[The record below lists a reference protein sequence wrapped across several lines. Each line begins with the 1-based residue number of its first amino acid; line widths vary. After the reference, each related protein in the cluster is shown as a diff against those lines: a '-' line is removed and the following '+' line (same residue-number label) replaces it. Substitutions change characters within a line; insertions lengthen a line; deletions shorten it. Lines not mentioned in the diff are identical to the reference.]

1 MKSVIALL
9 VFFGASTVFA
19 ANIVCKG
26 QSSKTGLSVRVEIAQ
41 DSVTLS
47 GGNLDQPRVITD
59 LTKVNGLI
67 TARGL
72 AVTMENHFGCLRNA
86 VIITEFTDLIGAGY
100 MDVVNVQTCSGGST
114 SDDTCDVSAE

>member
-19 ANIVCKG
+19 GNIVCRG
-26 QSSKTGLSVRVEIAQ
+26 QSSSTGLPVRVEIAA

-47 GGNLDQPRVITD
+47 GGNLHKSRVITD

-72 AVTMENHFGCLRNA
+72 AITMQNHFGCLRNA

-100 MDVVNVQTCSGGST
+100 MDVVEINTCSGGST
-114 SDDTCDVSAE
+114 SDETCDVSPN